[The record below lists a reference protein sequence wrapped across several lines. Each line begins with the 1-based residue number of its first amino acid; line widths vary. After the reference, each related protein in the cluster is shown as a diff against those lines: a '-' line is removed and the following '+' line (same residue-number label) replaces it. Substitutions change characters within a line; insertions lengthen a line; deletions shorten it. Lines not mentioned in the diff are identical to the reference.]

1 MKYSPTG
8 KWIQIGRYWYRRDGF
23 RLPVIQGG
31 GKANTIQND
40 RYAFGDDDNNEATHS
55 LDAENTNRASQ
66 SGDVTFMLRFQVE
79 ETAGGTEAQGFALF
93 SEKNGDGTGTFNEVT
108 TGSTD
113 GLQIANDTQSRADD
127 EATTERL
134 TGGSGTFTAGK
145 YDDGQV
151 QQGTTAVTLD
161 TNYTDLEFAIRI
173 DSGAAVDGDYWKF
186 QVKFADGT
194 DLDGYPV
201 AGNLPQVTASLAA
214 PQTVNLNTLQLQSNT
229 NNINVQAG
237 EATILTNTLE
247 LVANTP
253 SITIDTVSP
262 ITVAVNTLLLQ
273 STANDIEVS
282 PPKTVSLNTLSLRA
296 NQTYKSALSNFERDN
311 LIGYWALDEISGT
324 IAEDNSPEGNTGT
337 YSGPNLAN
345 TRGADGGNVPLF
357 DGTNDHVKI
366 YSSDFDS
373 DFNGSEGTM
382 IVWAK
387 VSSSSVWTD
396 SNRRSIFMVGID
408 NATDFVQLRKSN
420 VNNSINMEYR
430 AGGSPKTVSKVSFS
444 PDDWFRIAITWSKS
458 LDEVRGYVNGSQVGA
473 TLTSLGTWSAGTL
486 DTDYTRIGGLE
497 TTFQVWDGWI
507 GNATILD
514 RALTPSEIAESF
526 YTWNIRSQINP
537 SILANTLSLDASA
550 PSITIDTVTDLT
562 VSVVSLLLQ
571 STIDDVVVSPGAA
584 STLLNTLLLQSAVN
598 NLTVSAGAVSTL
610 LDTLLLNATAN
621 NATVSPQAVSTA
633 LNTLLLQS
641 IVNDINVQAGA
652 ASLALDTL
660 LLNASANNI
669 TLSPAAVSIL
679 VDTLLLQS
687 VVNDIAVILGASTV
701 SLNTLLLQS
710 VVNNSAVIAGEA
722 TISANT
728 LSLDATAN
736 SIAISPGAV
745 TTGLDTLLLQSA
757 IQDITIA
764 IGASTIPLN
773 SLLLQSSTP
782 NITVT
787 PQAVSIQLG
796 SLELNASAIN
806 LDVITT
812 TELTVALNTLL
823 AQASPQAITVSPSA
837 TSIALDTL
845 LLEANAN
852 NIDILLGAVSII
864 LDTLSLN
871 ADAISLNVSPGA
883 ASTQLNTLELNALA
897 NDLGISPE
905 AVSMLMDTLLLQG
918 IANELSIA
926 LGAATVSVDTLSLL
940 ANALNATV
948 SPGAVTTTMDTL
960 LLQGTANDIVVST
973 VFPSISLNTL
983 ELQSNAVSTVIVPAG
998 ATLPLD
1004 TLLLDADILDIIVAI
1019 VTETV
1024 AGGVTI
1030 SDSLISD
1037 ILISDSLISN
1047 VTVTDSDNA

>member
-1 MKYSPTG
+1 MKYSPNG

-66 SGDVTFMLRFQVE
+66 SGDVTFMLRIQVE

-127 EATTERL
+127 ENTTERL

-145 YDDGQV
+145 YDDGQT

-173 DSGAAVDGDYWKF
+173 DSGAAVDSDYWKF

-214 PQTVNLNTLQLQSNT
+214 PQTVNLNTLQLLSNT

-237 EATILTNTLE
+237 AATIPADTL
-247 LVANTP
+247 LLQGTALLLNIVVP
-253 SITIDTVSP
+253 P
-262 ITVAVNTLLLQ
+262 INIPVNTLLLQ
-273 STANDIEVS
+273 STVNDI
-282 PPKTVSLNTLSLRA
+282 
-296 NQTYKSALSNFERDN
+296 
-311 LIGYWALDEISGT
+311 I
-324 IAEDNSPEGNTGT
+324 
-337 YSGPNLAN
+337 
-345 TRGADGGNVPLF
+345 
-357 DGTNDHVKI
+357 
-366 YSSDFDS
+366 
-373 DFNGSEGTM
+373 
-382 IVWAK
+382 
-387 VSSSSVWTD
+387 
-396 SNRRSIFMVGID
+396 
-408 NATDFVQLRKSN
+408 
-420 VNNSINMEYR
+420 
-430 AGGSPKTVSKVSFS
+430 
-444 PDDWFRIAITWSKS
+444 
-458 LDEVRGYVNGSQVGA
+458 
-473 TLTSLGTWSAGTL
+473 
-486 DTDYTRIGGLE
+486 
-497 TTFQVWDGWI
+497 
-507 GNATILD
+507 
-514 RALTPSEIAESF
+514 
-526 YTWNIRSQINP
+526 
-537 SILANTLSLDASA
+537 
-550 PSITIDTVTDLT
+550 
-562 VSVVSLLLQ
+562 
-571 STIDDVVVSPGAA
+571 VSPGAA
-584 STLLNTLLLQSAVN
+584 
-598 NLTVSAGAVSTL
+598 STL

-621 NATVSPQAVSTA
+621 NATVSPAAVSTA
-633 LNTLLLQS
+633 LNTLLLQLV
-641 IVNDINVQAGA
+641 INDINVQAGA
-652 ASLALDTL
+652 ATLVLDTL

-679 VDTLLLQS
+679 ADTLLLQS
-687 VVNDIAVILGASTV
+687 TVNNLAVILGASTV

-710 VVNNSAVIAGEA
+710 VVNNSAILAGAATTSLDTLLLQALAQASTVSPASVTTPLNTIKLTAERPYPNLADIDFETGDLSEFDSVNDPDSDLSVSQRASMFANYGMEARIDDQTGFSGSKDFSVSTLNDVWFRIQIDPNSLSMGTNEQFDFAVCQLTASPFNLFAVQLRENGSGYRFYFFTREDDATDHFGSSFYDITDGPHTVDVHVKRSSTDISSDGEFTIWIDDDLYENITNLDNYDALSILDSIDIGTFNLDVGTSGTFYLDKIIISSNPISNVPSITQIIPGPA
-722 TISANT
+722 TINANT

-764 IGASTIPLN
+764 IGSSIIPLN

-796 SLELNASAIN
+796 SLELTASAIN
-806 LDVITT
+806 LDVVTT
-812 TELTVALNTLL
+812 AELSVALNTLL

-871 ADAISLNVSPGA
+871 ADAISINLVPGA
-883 ASTQLNTLELNALA
+883 ASQSLNTLLLNALV
-897 NDLGISPE
+897 NDLE
-905 AVSMLMDTLLLQG
+905 V
-918 IANELSIA
+918 
-926 LGAATVSVDTLSLL
+926 V
-940 ANALNATV
+940 
-948 SPGAVTTTMDTL
+948 PGAVTTSLDTL
-960 LLQGTANDIVVST
+960 LLESFANDT
-973 VFPSISLNTL
+973 SISVSVPAILLDTL
-983 ELQSNAVSTVIVPAG
+983 GLEAQAVSTAIAPA
-998 ATLPLD
+998 AVTLPLD
-1004 TLLLDADILDIIVAI
+1004 TLLLDVNVLDIIVQI
-1019 VTETV
+1019 VLANIPGAV
-1024 AGGVTI
+1024 SISDITI
-1030 SDSLISD
+1030 SDVS
-1037 ILISDSLISN
+1037 ILD
-1047 VTVTDSDNA
+1047 TDNG